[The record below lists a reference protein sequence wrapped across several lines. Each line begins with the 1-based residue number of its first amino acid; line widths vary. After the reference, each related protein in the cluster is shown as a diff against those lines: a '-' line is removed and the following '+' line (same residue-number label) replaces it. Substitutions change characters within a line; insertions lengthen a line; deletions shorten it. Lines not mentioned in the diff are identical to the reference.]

1 MRVREMARVACRST
15 RETDGADMMTAAGFK
30 GFLNGERCVLST
42 ERSSRP
48 LPPLLKLQTA
58 LTSLPW
64 PELPG
69 TLHKAP
75 YLYQDSTTS

>member
-1 MRVREMARVACRST
+1 MREMARVACRST
-15 RETDGADMMTAAGFK
+15 RETDGADMMTAAGVKALQTMRVVVLEFV
-30 GFLNGERCVLST
+30 RC
-42 ERSSRP
+42 RP
-48 LPPLLKLQTA
+48 LQPLLKLQTT
-58 LTSLPW
+58 LTSHPW